1 MRRGDRRLVIHDL
14 DLGYGTRPQV
24 EGYLKEL
31 ETGATALEELRSAGT
46 IKAFGAGCN
55 FFTPNEQKCEEF
67 ARRIAD
73 IADLDFF
80 LIAGGHYTLLDQ
92 QAIDVQFPII
102 ESRDMRAVIG
112 TPQSGGRLAGAG
124 GKGSS
129 GDENL
134 DSIRRICEKFVRRS
148 PPSPLLPRRPS
159 CAVRAQRHAVQLRPA
174 QPRGLCK
181 TEARVWRRTCRWARL
196 RCSSRSRTLT
206 SPASS
211 PAAPTAPRSARTRS
225 MST

>member
-1 MRRGDRRLVIHDL
+1 VHRDDRRLVIHDL

-134 DSIRRICEKFVRRS
+134 DSIRRICEKFVRRK
-148 PPSPLLPRRPS
+148 SPLPRLLLLLS
-159 CAVRAQRHAVQLRPA
+159 LRK
-174 QPRGLCK
+174 GMLCN
-181 TEARVWRRTCRWARL
+181 
-196 RCSSRSRTLT
+196 
-206 SPASS
+206 
-211 PAAPTAPRSARTRS
+211 
-225 MST
+225 

>member
-1 MRRGDRRLVIHDL
+1 M
-14 DLGYGTRPQV
+14 

-92 QAIDVQFPII
+92 QKKPSISIDLLSYII
-102 ESRDMRAVIG
+102 
-112 TPQSGGRLAGAG
+112 
-124 GKGSS
+124 
-129 GDENL
+129 
-134 DSIRRICEKFVRRS
+134 
-148 PPSPLLPRRPS
+148 LLYYY
-159 CAVRAQRHAVQLRPA
+159 
-174 QPRGLCK
+174 
-181 TEARVWRRTCRWARL
+181 
-196 RCSSRSRTLT
+196 
-206 SPASS
+206 
-211 PAAPTAPRSARTRS
+211 
-225 MST
+225 